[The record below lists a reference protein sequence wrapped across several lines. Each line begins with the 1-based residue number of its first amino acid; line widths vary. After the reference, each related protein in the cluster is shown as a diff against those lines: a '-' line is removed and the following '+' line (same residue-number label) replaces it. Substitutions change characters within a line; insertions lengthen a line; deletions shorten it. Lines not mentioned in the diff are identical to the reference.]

1 MAVSANC
8 ARDQS
13 TTLIRSFMIF
23 NLDILSTCKVFPHGT
38 GPVGVIVI
46 VTLEQVGEEKQFEYQ
61 KKNSQF
67 GKNEQPQ
74 GASHGHPA
82 EPVDVKPP
90 HLICVILDIHDS
102 IIPSFKMLFEKGVLN
117 GRLSQSLRSIT

>member
-1 MAVSANC
+1 
-8 ARDQS
+8 
-13 TTLIRSFMIF
+13 MILY
-23 NLDILSTCKVFPHGT
+23 LDIMLTSKVFPHGT
-38 GPVGVIVI
+38 GPVCVIVI

-74 GASHGHPA
+74 GASHGHSA

-90 HLICVILDIHDS
+90 HLICIILDIHCVTNNS
-102 IIPSFKMLFEKGVLN
+102 RSVKLNHGRCVMLQIYNFYFRFSTV
-117 GRLSQSLRSIT
+117 